1 MHVGI
6 KIPNWGRLAGP
17 AALAG
22 TAAAAD
28 ERGFDSIWVSDHLA
42 MPRMPFVDYPYS
54 GTAAPPF
61 DADTPFVEAIT
72 SLSYAAAVSR
82 DVQLGTGVLVL
93 PLRSPILVAKQAAS
107 LDVLSGGRLLLGVGA
122 GWLADEFAVLGQG
135 WADRG
140 HRTDEAIHVLR
151 ACWAGAEVPLPGSG
165 GRLQAIAMNP
175 LPARGARV
183 PVIVGGHSATALR
196 RAALLGDA
204 WYASGVTAPEFG
216 ALVARLR
223 TFDDSDDVAGDR
235 VAVGV
240 RPRPVEADD
249 AAATV
254 SAYGEAGADFV
265 VLDANYSELTVQQAV
280 DWVHRAADVL
290 GLTGARRPLTA
301 RRSRATPQPLRSD
314 G

>member
-1 MHVGI
+1 MHIGI
-6 KIPNWGRLAGP
+6 KVPNWGTLAGP
-17 AALAG
+17 AALAA

-28 ERGFDSIWVSDHLA
+28 ERGFDSIWVSDHVA
-42 MPRMPFVDYPYS
+42 MPREPLTDYPYS

-61 DADTPFVEAIT
+61 DSDTPFVEALT
-72 SLSYAAAVSR
+72 SLSYAAAVTR
-82 DVQLGTGVLVL
+82 NVQLGTGVLVL

-140 HRTDEAIHVLR
+140 HRTDEAIRVLR

-165 GRLQAIAMNP
+165 GRPQALAMNP

-183 PVIVGGHSATALR
+183 PVIVGGHSAPALR

-204 WYASGVTAPEFG
+204 WYASDVAVPAFG
-216 ALVARLR
+216 GLVARLR
-223 TFDDSDDVAGDR
+223 TLDDATGDP

-249 AAATV
+249 AATTV
-254 SAYGEAGADFV
+254 SAYREAGADFV
-265 VLDANYSELTVQQAV
+265 VLDANYSALTVQQAV

-290 GLTGARRPLTA
+290 GLTGARSPLTA
-301 RRSRATPQPLRSD
+301 RRGRAIPQPVRSD